1 LKVAAIIVAAGSGKR
16 MGQPTKKQF
25 LSIGS
30 KPILAYTLDVF
41 DSIDKVD
48 RIILVIPRGWKS
60 YCQKEIIEK
69 YGYRKRIE
77 VIGGGARR
85 QDSVACGLALVSS
98 DCEIVIIHD
107 GVRPFV
113 TRRMIVESIAKAR
126 KFGACVVA
134 VPVTETIKMVKRKG
148 VIDTTLPRKY
158 LWRVQTPQAFR
169 LSLIKEAYAKALQ
182 DRFYG
187 TDDAQL
193 VERINR
199 LVRIISGDYR
209 NIKIT
214 TKEDLILAKR
224 LLFLGP
230 RKYKYR

>member
-1 LKVAAIIVAAGSGKR
+1 MKVVAIIVAAGSGKR
-16 MGQPTKKQF
+16 MGRSTKKQF

-41 DSIDKVD
+41 DSINRVD
-48 RIILVIPRGWKS
+48 RIILVIPRGWKR

-69 YGYRKRIE
+69 YRYRKEIE
-77 VIGGGARR
+77 IISGGARR

-98 DCEIVIIHD
+98 DYEIVIIHD

-113 TRRMIVESIAKAR
+113 TRRMVIESIVRAR

-134 VPVTETIKMVKRKG
+134 VPVSDTVKMVNSKG
-148 VIDTTLPRKY
+148 VIDRTLPREY
-158 LWRVQTPQAFR
+158 LWRVQTPQTFR
-169 LSLIKEAYAKALQ
+169 FSLIKKAYAKALK
-182 DRFYG
+182 DKFYG

-193 VERINR
+193 VEKMNKP
-199 LVRIISGDYR
+199 VKVISGDYH

-214 TKEDLILAKR
+214 TKEDLILAET
-224 LLFLGP
+224 LLSGKPF
-230 RKYKYR
+230 

>member
-1 LKVAAIIVAAGSGKR
+1 MKVVAIIVAAGSGKR
-16 MGQPTKKQF
+16 MRHSTKKQF

-30 KPILAYTLDVF
+30 KPILAYTLDAF
-41 DSIDKVD
+41 DSIDRVD
-48 RIILVIPRGWKS
+48 RIILVIPRGWKR

-69 YGYRKRIE
+69 YEYRKEIE

-98 DCEIVIIHD
+98 DYEIVIIHD

-113 TRRMIVESIAKAR
+113 TRRMVVESIAKAR
-126 KFGACVVA
+126 KFGACIVA
-134 VPVTETIKMVKRKG
+134 VPVTDTIKMVGREG
-148 VIDTTLPRKY
+148 VIKRTLPREH
-158 LWRVQTPQAFR
+158 LWRVQTPQTFL
-169 LSLIKEAYAKALQ
+169 LSVIKKAYAKALK

-193 VERINR
+193 VERMKKP
-199 LVRIISGDYR
+199 VKVISGDYR

-214 TKEDLILAKR
+214 TREDLILAET
-224 LLFLGP
+224 LLSDE
-230 RKYKYR
+230 KE

>member
-1 LKVAAIIVAAGSGKR
+1 LKVVAIIVAAGSGKR
-16 MGQPTKKQF
+16 MGRSTKKQF

-41 DSIDKVD
+41 DSINRVD
-48 RIILVIPRGWKS
+48 RIILVIPRGWKR

-69 YGYRKRIE
+69 YRYRKEIE
-77 VIGGGARR
+77 IISGGARR

-98 DCEIVIIHD
+98 DYEIVIIHD

-113 TRRMIVESIAKAR
+113 TRRMVIESIVRAR

-134 VPVTETIKMVKRKG
+134 VPVSDTVKMVNSKG
-148 VIDTTLPRKY
+148 VIDRTLPREY
-158 LWRVQTPQAFR
+158 LWRVQTPQTFR
-169 LSLIKEAYAKALQ
+169 FSLIKKAYAKALK
-182 DRFYG
+182 DKFYG

-193 VERINR
+193 VEKMNKP
-199 LVRIISGDYR
+199 VKVISGDYH

-214 TKEDLILAKR
+214 TKEDLILAET
-224 LLFLGP
+224 LLSGKPF
-230 RKYKYR
+230 

>member
-1 LKVAAIIVAAGSGKR
+1 MKVVAIIVAAGSGKR
-16 MGQPTKKQF
+16 MRHSTKKQF

-30 KPILAYTLDVF
+30 KPILAYTLDAF
-41 DSIDKVD
+41 DSIDRVD
-48 RIILVIPRGWKS
+48 RIILVIPRGWKR

-69 YGYRKRIE
+69 YEYRKEIE
-77 VIGGGARR
+77 VTVGGARR

-98 DCEIVIIHD
+98 DYEIVIIHD

-113 TRRMIVESIAKAR
+113 TRRMVVESIAKAR

-134 VPVTETIKMVKRKG
+134 VPVTDTIKMVGRDG
-148 VIDTTLPRKY
+148 VIKRTLPREH
-158 LWRVQTPQAFR
+158 LWRVQTPQTFR
-169 LSLIKEAYAKALQ
+169 LSLIKKAYAKALK

-193 VERINR
+193 VERVNR
-199 LVRIISGDYR
+199 PVKVVSGDYR

-214 TKEDLILAKR
+214 TREDLILAET
-224 LLFLGP
+224 LLSGKPF
-230 RKYKYR
+230 

>member
-1 LKVAAIIVAAGSGKR
+1 MKVVAIIVAAGSGKR
-16 MGQPTKKQF
+16 MGRSTKKQF

-41 DSIDKVD
+41 DSINRVD
-48 RIILVIPRGWKS
+48 RIILVIPRGWKR

-69 YGYRKRIE
+69 HRYRKEIE
-77 VIGGGARR
+77 IISGGARR

-98 DCEIVIIHD
+98 DYEIVIIHD

-113 TRRMIVESIAKAR
+113 TRRMVVESIAKAR

-134 VPVTETIKMVKRKG
+134 VPVSDTVKMVNSRG
-148 VIDTTLPRKY
+148 VIERTLPREC
-158 LWRVQTPQAFR
+158 LWRVQTPQTFR
-169 LSLIKEAYAKALQ
+169 FSLIKKAYAKALK
-182 DRFYG
+182 DKFYG

-193 VERINR
+193 VERMNKP
-199 LVRIISGDYR
+199 VKVISGDYR

-214 TKEDLILAKR
+214 TGEDLILAKT
-224 LLFLGP
+224 LLSGVAE
-230 RKYKYR
+230 R

>member
-1 LKVAAIIVAAGSGKR
+1 LKVVAIIVAAGSGKR
-16 MGQPTKKQF
+16 MGRSTKKQF

-41 DSIDKVD
+41 ESIGRVD
-48 RIILVIPRGWKS
+48 RIILVIPKGWKR
-60 YCQKEIIEK
+60 YCQKGIIEK
-69 YGYRKRIE
+69 YGYKKEIE
-77 VIGGGARR
+77 LTSGGARR
-85 QDSVACGLALVSS
+85 QDSVARGLALVSG
-98 DCEIVIIHD
+98 DYEIVIIHD

-134 VPVTETIKMVKRKG
+134 VPVSDTVKMAKSNG
-148 VIDTTLPRKY
+148 VIEKTLSREY
-158 LWRVQTPQAFR
+158 LWRVQTPQTFR
-169 LSLIKEAYAKALQ
+169 LSLIKKAYAKALK

-199 LVRIISGDYR
+199 PVRVISGDYR

-214 TKEDLILAKR
+214 TKEDLFLAESILSK
-224 LLFLGP
+224 
-230 RKYKYR
+230 KV

>member
-1 LKVAAIIVAAGSGKR
+1 MKVVAIIVAAGSGKR
-16 MGQPTKKQF
+16 MGRSTKKQF

-48 RIILVIPRGWKS
+48 RIVLVIPKGWGT
-60 YCQKEIIEK
+60 YCWKEIIEK
-69 YGYRKRIE
+69 YAYRKYIEVIE

-85 QDSVACGLALVSS
+85 QDSVACGLALVPS
-98 DCEIVIIHD
+98 DYEIVVIHD

-113 TRRMIVESIAKAR
+113 TRKMVVESIANAR

-134 VPVTETIKMVKRKG
+134 VPVTDTVKMVKRKG
-148 VIDTTLPRKY
+148 IIDRTLPREY
-158 LWRVQTPQAFR
+158 LWRVQTPQTFR
-169 LSLIKEAYAKALQ
+169 LSLIKKAYTKAFK

-193 VERINR
+193 VERINKP
-199 LVRIISGDYR
+199 VKVISGDYR

-214 TKEDLILAKR
+214 TKEDLILAER
-224 LLFLGP
+224 LLS
-230 RKYKYR
+230 RKP

>member
-1 LKVAAIIVAAGSGKR
+1 LKVVAIIVAAGSGKR
-16 MGQPTKKQF
+16 MRHSTKKQF

-30 KPILAYTLDVF
+30 KPILAYTLDAF
-41 DSIDKVD
+41 DSIDRVD
-48 RIILVIPRGWKS
+48 RIILVIPRGWKR

-69 YGYRKRIE
+69 YGYRKEIE

-98 DCEIVIIHD
+98 DYEIVIIHD

-113 TRRMIVESIAKAR
+113 TRRTVVESIAKAR

-134 VPVTETIKMVKRKG
+134 VPVTDTIKMVGREG
-148 VIDTTLPRKY
+148 VIKRTLPREH
-158 LWRVQTPQAFR
+158 LWRVQTPQTFR
-169 LSLIKEAYAKALQ
+169 LSVIKKAYAKALK

-193 VERINR
+193 VERMNR
-199 LVRIISGDYR
+199 PVKVVSGDYR

-214 TKEDLILAKR
+214 TREDLILAET
-224 LLFLGP
+224 LLSGKP
-230 RKYKYR
+230 I

>member
-1 LKVAAIIVAAGSGKR
+1 MKVVAIIVAAGSGKR
-16 MGQPTKKQF
+16 MGRSTKKQF

-41 DSIDKVD
+41 DSINRID
-48 RIILVIPRGWKS
+48 RIILVIPRGWKR

-69 YGYRKRIE
+69 YGYRKEIE
-77 VIGGGARR
+77 IISGGARR

-98 DCEIVIIHD
+98 DYEIVIIHD

-113 TRRMIVESIAKAR
+113 TRRMVIESIARAR

-134 VPVTETIKMVKRKG
+134 VPVSDTVKMVNSRG
-148 VIDTTLPRKY
+148 VIERTLPREC
-158 LWRVQTPQAFR
+158 LWRVQTPQTFR
-169 LSLIKEAYAKALQ
+169 FSLIKKAYAKALK
-182 DRFYG
+182 DKFYG

-193 VERINR
+193 VERMNKP
-199 LVRIISGDYR
+199 VKVISSDYR

-214 TKEDLILAKR
+214 TKEDLILAERILSKKP
-224 LLFLGP
+224 F
-230 RKYKYR
+230 

>member
-1 LKVAAIIVAAGSGKR
+1 MKVVAIIVAAGSGKR
-16 MGQPTKKQF
+16 MGRSTKKQF

-48 RIILVIPRGWKS
+48 RIILVIPRGWKK

-69 YGYRKRIE
+69 YGYRKDVE
-77 VIGGGARR
+77 VVNGGVRR

-98 DCEIVIIHD
+98 DYEIVIIHD

-113 TRRMIVESIAKAR
+113 TRRMVVESIAKAR
-126 KFGACVVA
+126 RFGACIVA
-134 VPVTETIKMVKRKG
+134 VPVSDTVKMVKSKE
-148 VIDTTLPRKY
+148 IIEKTLPREC
-158 LWRVQTPQAFR
+158 LWRVQTPQTFR
-169 LSLIKEAYAKALQ
+169 LSLIKKAYAKALK
-182 DRFYG
+182 DKFYG

-193 VERINR
+193 VERMNR
-199 LVRIISGDYR
+199 PVKVISGDYR

-214 TKEDLILAKR
+214 TKEDLILAKT
-224 LLFLGP
+224 LLS
-230 RKYKYR
+230 RKPS